1 MKVLYAIMATLVV
14 STLLSAPLSHAVEQ
28 KKPLTTSQQRMV
40 DCNKQA
46 VGKKGDLRKTFLQSC
61 LKRR

>member
-1 MKVLYAIMATLVV
+1 MTFHPAILATLVV
-14 STLLSAPLSHAVEQ
+14 STILTAPLAHAVEQ
-28 KKPLTTSQQRMV
+28 EKQLTTSQQRMV

-46 VGKKGDLRKTFLQSC
+46 AGKKGDLRKSFLQAC

>member
-1 MKVLYAIMATLVV
+1 LVV
-14 STLLSAPLSHAVEQ
+14 STILSAPLAHAIEQ
-28 KKPLTTSQQRMV
+28 KKQLTTSQQRMV

-46 VGKKGDLRKTFLQSC
+46 AGKKGDVRKAFLQAC